1 MLRYTLNTSTCLST
15 ESLKLQKNKML
26 TNTNKLKTRHHQ
38 RTAMLGV
45 DLPNRRT
52 LIAETLHHAS
62 VQRAMA
68 NAAQKRGLS
77 VAKTQRIAHSYAREI
92 AANFS
97 CLFARLLRPALR
109 GLWGRVY
116 DSVTLHHGNDL
127 EQVIA
132 GHTPIY
138 LPCHRS
144 HLDYL
149 LLPYLLHTRNLP
161 VPQVAAGNNL
171 NIPVIGSMLRWGGA
185 FYIRR
190 SFRGNRLYGAVFQ
203 SYTATLLQHGAA
215 LEYFIEGGRSRTGLI
230 LKPRLGL
237 LDMTLRAG
245 LAYPQRPMVLIP
257 IHIAY
262 ESVLESQGYLAQ
274 LAGQSKQRESLRS
287 VWRGLVD
294 LRKPR
299 GEVHVNIGEPLYVH
313 SLFDQYQPDWRTLP
327 VKSPLTTRPDWL
339 QACTRQLA
347 RQVVTGINHA
357 AVVTSIGLLACAVL
371 DAEPQPAPINPV
383 MARFTALQQLL
394 HTWRYSSRCV
404 VAQCSPQDSIAQARR
419 LELLHQPTAEQIV
432 TNATQR
438 GLLDYHR
445 NTVRHVL
452 ALPSAVAVCFSD
464 QACCSSEALLARIT
478 QRYTELAA
486 TLFLPWE
493 ATALAEP
500 LHHLLR
506 AMADLGWL
514 HTDET
519 GWQPTT
525 AHQQDWQLL
534 ARLA

>member
-1 MLRYTLNTSTCLST
+1 MLD
-15 ESLKLQKNKML
+15 K
-26 TNTNKLKTRHHQ
+26 KLKFWHDQ

-45 DLPNRRT
+45 DLPNRHT
-52 LIAETLHHAS
+52 LIAETLRHES
-62 VQRAMA
+62 VQRAIA
-68 NAAQKRGLS
+68 NAAHKRGFS
-77 VAKTQRIAHSYAREI
+77 TSKTQRIARSYALEI

-97 CLFARLLRPALR
+97 YLFARLMHPMLR

-116 DSVTLHHGNDL
+116 DSVSLHHGQDL

-132 GHTPIY
+132 GHTPVY

-161 VPQVAAGNNL
+161 VPQAAAGNNL
-171 NIPVIGSMLRWGGA
+171 NIPLIGSVLRWGGA

-203 SYTATLLQHGAA
+203 SYTAALLRHGAA

-230 LKPRLGL
+230 LKPRMGL

-245 LAYPQRPMVLIP
+245 LACPHRPLVLIP

-262 ESVLESQGYLAQ
+262 ESVLESHGYLAE

-313 SLFDQYQPDWRTLP
+313 TLFDQYQPGWRP
-327 VKSPLTTRPDWL
+327 PPAESPLVTRPDWL
-339 QACTRQLA
+339 QACNRQLA
-347 RQVVTGINHA
+347 QQVVTGINNA
-357 AVVTSIGLLACAVL
+357 AVVTSTGLLACAVL
-371 DAEPQPAPINPV
+371 DAEPQPALLDRVI
-383 MARFTALQQLL
+383 ARFTALQQLL
-394 HTWRYSSRCV
+394 HTWRYSARCV
-404 VAQCSPQDSIAQARR
+404 VTRRSPQDSIAQARR
-419 LELLHQPTAEQIV
+419 LELLHQPTAEHI
-432 TNATQR
+432 AMSETQR

-452 ALPSAVAVCFSD
+452 ALPSAVAACFSD
-464 QACCSSEALLARIT
+464 QPRCSSEALLARIT
-478 QRYTELAA
+478 ERYTDLAD

-493 ATALAEP
+493 VNALTEP
-500 LHHLLR
+500 LHNLLR
-506 AMADLGWL
+506 ALADLGWL

-519 GWQPTT
+519 GWQATD
-525 AHQQDWQLL
+525 AHQPDWQLL
-534 ARLA
+534 ARLV

>member
-1 MLRYTLNTSTCLST
+1 ML
-15 ESLKLQKNKML
+15 
-26 TNTNKLKTRHHQ
+26 TNKLKTRHHQ
-38 RTAMLGV
+38 RIAMLGV
-45 DLPNRRT
+45 DLPTRRT
-52 LIAETLHHAS
+52 LIAETLRHES

-77 VAKTQRIAHSYAREI
+77 VTKTQRIAHSYAREI

-116 DSVTLHHGNDL
+116 DSVTLHHGDDL

-215 LEYFIEGGRSRTGLI
+215 LEYFIEGVRSRTGLI

-404 VAQCSPQDSIAQARR
+404 VAQCSPQDSIAQACR
-419 LELLHQPTAEQIV
+419 LELIHRPTAEQIA
-432 TNATQR
+432 TSETQR

-452 ALPSAVAVCFSD
+452 ALPSAIAACLSD
-464 QACCSSEALLARIT
+464 QARCSSEALLARIT
-478 QRYTELAA
+478 ERYTDLAA

-493 ATALAEP
+493 IDALAEP
-500 LHHLLR
+500 LHSLLR
-506 AMADLGWL
+506 ALADLGWL

-519 GWQPTT
+519 GWQATS
-525 AHQQDWQLL
+525 AHQPDWQLL

>member
-1 MLRYTLNTSTCLST
+1 
-15 ESLKLQKNKML
+15 
-26 TNTNKLKTRHHQ
+26 
-38 RTAMLGV
+38 MLGV
-45 DLPNRRT
+45 DLPARHT
-52 LIAETLHHAS
+52 LITETLREDS
-62 VQRAMA
+62 VVRAIT
-68 NAAQKRGLS
+68 NAAQKRNLS
-77 VAKTQRIAHSYAREI
+77 TAKTQRIAHSYAREI

-97 CLFARLLRPALR
+97 YLFARLIRPVLR

-116 DSVTLHHGNDL
+116 DSVTLHHGEDL
-127 EQVIA
+127 AAMIA

-138 LPCHRS
+138 VPCHRS

-161 VPQVAAGNNL
+161 IPLAAAGNNL
-171 NIPVIGSMLRWGGA
+171 NIPLMGSVLRWGGA

-190 SFRGNRLYGAVFQ
+190 SFRGNRLYAAVFQ
-203 SYTATLLQHGAA
+203 SYTATLLRHGAA

-230 LKPRLGL
+230 LKPRMGL

-245 LAYPQRPMVLIP
+245 LVSPQRPLVLIP

-262 ESVLESQGYLAQ
+262 ESVLESHGYLAE

-287 VWRGLVD
+287 LWRGLVD

-313 SLFDQYQPDWRTLP
+313 PIFDHYQPDWRTP
-327 VKSPLTTRPDWL
+327 ATESPLMTRPDWL

-347 RQVVTGINHA
+347 RQIVTGINHA

-371 DAEPQPAPINPV
+371 DNEVDNAAPQAVAVNQV
-383 MARFTALQQLL
+383 MARFSALQQLL
-394 HTWRYSSRCV
+394 HAWQYSTRCMV
-404 VAQCSPQDSIAQARR
+404 TQRSAADSIAQACR
-419 LELLHQPTAEQIV
+419 LELVSQPTAEQIA

-452 ALPSAVAVCFSD
+452 ALPSAVA
-464 QACCSSEALLARIT
+464 ACLSAQTRCSTEALLARIT
-478 QRYTELAA
+478 QRYADLAD
-486 TLFLPWE
+486 TLFLPWAVE
-493 ATALAEP
+493 ALAEP
-500 LHHLLR
+500 LHTLLR
-506 AMADLGWL
+506 ALADLGWL
-514 HTDET
+514 HTDAT
-519 GWQPTT
+519 GWQATE
-525 AHQQDWQLL
+525 AHQPDWQLL